1 MPFGASFKVARCLY
15 ANSLKKWLSTPAML
29 LTAKVTVVQWFIRR
43 VALEEVAFFSDLKPG
58 TYVALRY
65 VDDPDV
71 WHEALVTSPSLGV
84 DRAAAILTPVAPVL
98 LFLMTVSI
106 ASRPNGDLLCRVL
119 EGGRRWLE
127 ADGDRPARGRYF
139 LEAEDVR
146 GRSQRRAVALSWR
159 KGSELQRHEVRL
171 IRWGFRIMQILSGC

>member
-1 MPFGASFKVARCLY
+1 MPVSEFLEKVAQYSCHAVDRQGDCC
-15 ANSLKKWLSTPAML
+15 S
-29 LTAKVTVVQWFIRR
+29 VVYPK
-43 VALEEVAFFSDLKPG
+43 VALEKVAFFSDLKPG

-127 ADGDRPARGRYF
+127 ADGDRPVF
-139 LEAEDVR
+139 P
-146 GRSQRRAVALSWR
+146 RS
-159 KGSELQRHEVRL
+159 
-171 IRWGFRIMQILSGC
+171 